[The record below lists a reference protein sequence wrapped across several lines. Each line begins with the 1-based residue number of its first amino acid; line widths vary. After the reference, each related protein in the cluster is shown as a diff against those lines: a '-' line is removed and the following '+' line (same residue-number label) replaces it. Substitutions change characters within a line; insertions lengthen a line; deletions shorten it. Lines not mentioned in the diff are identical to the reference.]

1 MKSVPAIH
9 RLTACAGLALL
20 AAACA
25 PKTPETEPR
34 GGTVTVGV
42 TTTGP
47 GLKGLTF
54 RLKLAED
61 VVVKTIDADAGVASF
76 PIGAGQLQLILEVPG
91 RCRVEGGPERKIVVV
106 EKSVTPVR
114 YTVICQ

>member
-1 MKSVPAIH
+1 M
-9 RLTACAGLALL
+9 

-76 PIGAGQLQLILEVPG
+76 QIGAGQHRLTLEVPV
-91 RCRVEGGPERKIVVV
+91 RCRVEGGPERRVEVV
-106 EKSVTPVR
+106 EKGVTPIR